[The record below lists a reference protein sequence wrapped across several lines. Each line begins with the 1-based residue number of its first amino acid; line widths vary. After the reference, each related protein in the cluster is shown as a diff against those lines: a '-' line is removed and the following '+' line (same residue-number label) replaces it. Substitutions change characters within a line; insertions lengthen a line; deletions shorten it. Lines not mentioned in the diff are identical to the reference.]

1 MVPHPDGDGRGDG
14 ASPGCETMT
23 HVPPQDGL
31 PPDIREAI
39 QRALPQ
45 EDYVRGVTE
54 SGEEYRPVAIP
65 VRVRVTGSRAVP

>member
-1 MVPHPDGDGRGDG
+1 
-14 ASPGCETMT
+14 MT